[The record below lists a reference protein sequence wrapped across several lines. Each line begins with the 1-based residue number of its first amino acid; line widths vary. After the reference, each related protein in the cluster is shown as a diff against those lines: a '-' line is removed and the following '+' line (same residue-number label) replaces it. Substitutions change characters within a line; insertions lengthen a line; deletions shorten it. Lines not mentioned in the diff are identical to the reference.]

1 MSDHDEVEG
10 RIVRLSIDEAR
21 SRATAADLPETLSE
35 LSVFRIALT
44 NPVIAK
50 AVSQQLLALLY
61 RGRLDP
67 RLRELAI
74 MRIGWSTGSEYE
86 WTQHWRVA
94 TELGMQ
100 PEDILGVREWTT
112 HSGYGG
118 IERAVLAATD
128 EVLASG
134 IISDGTW
141 QSLRDELDDD
151 GVLFELVVAIG
162 NWQLF
167 SNLLRTL
174 KVPLEDGVQPW
185 PPDGRRPATFPG

>member
-1 MSDHDEVEG
+1 MSDHDDVEG

-21 SRATAADLPETLSE
+21 SRAIAADLAETLSE

-67 RLRELAI
+67 RLRELLI

-100 PEDILGVREWTT
+100 PDDILGVREWTT
-112 HSGYGG
+112 HAAYGA

-174 KVPLEDGVQPW
+174 RVPLEDGVQPW

>member
-1 MSDHDEVEG
+1 MSHDQDGEG
-10 RIVRLSIDEAR
+10 RIVRLPIDEAR
-21 SRATAADLPETLSE
+21 SRASAADLPATLAE

-67 RLRELAI
+67 RLRELVI

-94 TELGMQ
+94 TELGM
-100 PEDILGVREWTT
+100 PPDDILGVREWTA
-112 HSGYGG
+112 HAAYGAT
-118 IERAVLAATD
+118 ERAVLAATD

-174 KVPLEDGVQPW
+174 RVPLEDGVQPW

>member
-1 MSDHDEVEG
+1 MPPD
-10 RIVRLSIDEAR
+10 
-21 SRATAADLPETLSE
+21 
-35 LSVFRIALT
+35 
-44 NPVIAK
+44 
-50 AVSQQLLALLY
+50 
-61 RGRLDP
+61 
-67 RLRELAI
+67 
-74 MRIGWSTGSEYE
+74 
-86 WTQHWRVA
+86 
-94 TELGMQ
+94 
-100 PEDILGVREWTT
+100 DILGVREWTA
-112 HSGYGG
+112 HAAYGAT
-118 IERAVLAATD
+118 ERAVLAATD

-174 KVPLEDGVQPW
+174 RVPLEDGVQPW